1 MRRLA
6 PGNPATVAFALALLL
21 RLLPCLGD
29 IPTISACREDVDVQ
43 IVPDKRVYTAGETAR
58 VEFLV
63 RNGGDTP
70 LFLFKSINQCSS
82 PLGWLSL
89 RVRSP
94 HDTKFPGLE
103 CAVDYDM
110 NKVHPAQ
117 ELSDSKY
124 GIVLRKDEVF
134 GKRQEY
140 KLPKEKGVYRL
151 QGEIGQVGF
160 LTDDQENELT
170 EHRMRILRHTCLS
183 PVVTIEVK

>member
-1 MRRLA
+1 MRRIIL
-6 PGNPATVAFALALLL
+6 NSTVIAACALALLL
-21 RLLPCLGD
+21 PLPPCLSS
-29 IPTISACREDVDVQ
+29 IPTTSECGEGVDVQ
-43 IVPDKRVYTAGETAR
+43 ITPDKHVYSAGATAR

-63 RNGGDTP
+63 TNGGDTP
-70 LFLFKSINQCSS
+70 LFLFKNINQCSS

-94 HDTKFPGLE
+94 HDTKVPGLE

-110 NKVHPAQ
+110 NEVHPAQ

-124 GIVLRKDEVF
+124 GIVLGKDEVF
-134 GKRQEY
+134 GRWQEY
-140 KLPKEKGVYRL
+140 KLPKDKGPYRL

-160 LTDDQENELT
+160 LTQDQEKELT

-183 PVVTIEVK
+183 PIVTIKVK